1 MANVEFRYIETNGI
15 TLHAAIA
22 GPEDGP
28 LAILLHGFPEFW
40 YAWHHQIGP
49 LAEEGYRV
57 VVPDQRGYNLSDKP
71 TGIDRYV
78 IDELRDDIIGLIRH
92 FGRQKAY
99 IIGHDWGGAVG
110 WHLAAS
116 RPEYVERLIVTNMP
130 HPHAM
135 PRVMKKHP
143 LQVIRSSYIAF
154 FQLPDLPEKLFE
166 AGDFSSLKEGLT
178 RTSRPG
184 TFTNADLEQYEAAW
198 SQPGTL
204 SAMLGWYRALRQG
217 SFNQVPKTAVTVPVR
232 LIWGMG
238 DQFLSDA
245 LAKESLEF
253 CEDGEGVFIGEATH
267 WVNREQP
274 KLVNQMI
281 SRFLK
286 EGEPEPL

>member
-1 MANVEFRYIETNGI
+1 MSAVEFQYIETNGI
-15 TLHAAIA
+15 TLHAAVA
-22 GPEDGP
+22 GPEEGP

-40 YAWHHQIGP
+40 YAWHHQLAP

-71 TGIDRYV
+71 VDIEQYV

-92 FGRQKAY
+92 FGRQKAF

-116 RPEYVERLIVTNMP
+116 RPEHVEKLIVTNMP
-130 HPHAM
+130 HPRAM
-135 PRVMKKHP
+135 PQVMKKHP
-143 LQVIRSSYIAF
+143 TQILRSSYIAF
-154 FQLPDLPEKLFE
+154 FQLSGIPEKLFE
-166 AGDFSSLKEGLT
+166 TGDFSGLKEGLT
-178 RTSRPG
+178 RTSLPD
-184 TFTNADLEQYEAAW
+184 TFTDADLERYKTAW
-198 SQPGTL
+198 SRPGSL
-204 SAMLGWYRALRQG
+204 SGMLAWYRALRHG

-245 LAKESLEF
+245 LAKESLKF
-253 CEDGEGVFIGEATH
+253 CEDGKGVFIGEATH

-274 KLVNQMI
+274 ELVNQMML
-281 SRFLK
+281 RFLK